1 MQELIIQDKHLEK
14 YKEGYPL
21 LFKEAF
27 IGNHIFESDL
37 LTEGML
43 LKLKDTK
50 GKFVAT
56 GYYGIQNKGLGWV
69 LTKNEK
75 TAIDLNFFKRKIY
88 QAFEK
93 RIGLYNNPKTNAF
106 RVFNGEGDGI
116 GGVHID
122 FFAGTY
128 LISYYS
134 AGIYAFKDLIV
145 EALKQT
151 AEYDAIY
158 EKKRFD
164 DASEASDE
172 DGFIAGKPIDF
183 PLVVRENGV
192 NLNVYLND
200 GGMAGFFMDQ
210 REVRKALRDR
220 YAKNKTV
227 LNTFSYTGAFTV
239 FAAIGGAK
247 KTISVDLASR
257 SYERTLENFKVNTID
272 SEKHDILVEDVFH
285 YFKKAHKSHDQFDVV
300 ILDPP
305 SFAKSKDFTF
315 SASKDYPDLLN
326 NAIRITKNEGLI
338 IASNNTSTLDLAKF
352 KQLIGRGFNLADARF
367 EIIETHQLPK
377 DFRTNR
383 HYEYSNYLKVL
394 FIRVKKKG

>member
-1 MQELIIQDKHLEK
+1 MQDLIIQDKHLEK

-21 LFKEAF
+21 IFKEAF
-27 IGNHIFESDL
+27 IGNHIFESDSL
-37 LTEGML
+37 VEGML

-50 GKFVAT
+50 GKYVAT
-56 GYYGIQNKGLGWV
+56 AYYGIQNKGLGWV
-69 LTKNEK
+69 LTKNER
-75 TAIDLNFFKRKIY
+75 TAIDLNFFKKKFY

-128 LISYYS
+128 LISFYS
-134 AGIYAFKDLIV
+134 AGIYAFRDVIV
-145 EALKQT
+145 NALKQV

-164 DASEASDE
+164 ANSENSDE
-172 DGFIAGKPIDF
+172 DGFVAGKAINF

-210 REVRKALRDR
+210 REVRKSLRDH
-220 YAKNKTV
+220 YAKGKTV
-227 LNTFSYTGAFTV
+227 LNTFSYTGAFSL
-239 FAAIGGAK
+239 FSAIGGAR

-257 SYERTLENFKVNTID
+257 SYERTMENFAANNV
-272 SEKHDILVEDVFH
+272 SLEKNEIIVEDVFH
-285 YFKKAHKSHDQFDVV
+285 FFKKLQKSNDRFDIVV
-300 ILDPP
+300 LDPP

-315 SASKDYPDLLN
+315 SAAKDYPELLS
-326 NAIRITKNEGLI
+326 NAIQITKNEGII
-338 IASNNTSTLDLAKF
+338 IASNNTSTIDMAKF

-367 EIIETHQLPK
+367 EILETHQLPK

-383 HYEYSNYLKVL
+383 YYEYSNYLKVL